1 MMHPRMSYL
10 VCATP
15 RSGSSLLCEVL
26 DTSHVAGHPQE
37 FFGEGFEPVWR
48 ERWGASD
55 YRSYLGGAIEEGTTS
70 NGVFGAKI
78 MRSHLDDFLD
88 RVREALGLGPVRAMD
103 ALDAIFPDLRYIWIT
118 RRDTVRQ
125 AVSHARAEQTGIWNE
140 DGNVRD
146 RTVAPV
152 YDFAR
157 IGALVR
163 QIEEHNESWD
173 GFFRANRIEPLHV
186 VYEDLARYP
195 EVTGVEVLRWLGVEV
210 LTGARFR
217 ERRLRKQAD
226 GLSEEWV
233 ERYRDESEK
242 RIEAAV

>member
-1 MMHPRMSYL
+1 MHPRMSYL

-15 RSGSSLLCEVL
+15 RSGSSLLCELL

-55 YRSYLGGAIEEGTTS
+55 YRSYLEGAIEEGTTP

-88 RVREALGLGPVRAMD
+88 RVREALGIGPVRATE
-103 ALDAIFPDLRYIWIT
+103 ALNAIFPDLRYIWIT
-118 RRDTVRQ
+118 RQDTVRQ

-140 DGNVRD
+140 DGRARD

-152 YDFAR
+152 YDFGR
-157 IGALVR
+157 IDALVR

-173 GFFRANRIEPLHV
+173 GFFRANGIEPLRV
-186 VYEDLARYP
+186 KYEDLARDP
-195 EVTGVEVLRWLGVEV
+195 EGTGMAVLRWLGVQV
-210 LTGARFR
+210 PVTMCFA
-217 ERRLRKQAD
+217 ERRLRKQSD

-233 ERYRDESEK
+233 ERYREESE
-242 RIEAAV
+242 RRLEAAV